1 MKRNPVMVM
10 AIALL
15 AVAVPLTDAWAGSAR
30 DKYTKAQQKKIYEY
44 VLRECRK
51 RFPDTVAVIVDYRR
65 NRYTC
70 RYFH

>member
-30 DKYTKAQQKKIYEY
+30 DKYTKAQQKKI
-44 VLRECRK
+44 
-51 RFPDTVAVIVDYRR
+51 
-65 NRYTC
+65 
-70 RYFH
+70 

>member
-1 MKRNPVMVM
+1 MKRNPAMVM

-15 AVAVPLTDAWAGSAR
+15 AFAGSLTDAWAGSAR
-30 DKYTKAQQKKIYEY
+30 DKYTKAQQKKIYESA
-44 VLRECRK
+44 LRECRK

-65 NRYTC
+65 KGYIC